1 MLGGSLRSRLLRG
14 VGGCREQFAARGI
27 REGGAAMA
35 AGESMA
41 QRMVWV
47 DLEMTGLDIEKDQI
61 IEMACL
67 ITDSDLNILAEG
79 PNLIIKQ
86 PDELL
91 DSMSDWCKEHHG
103 KQAEYEFLSFVR
115 QQTPPGLCPLAGNS
129 VHADKKFLDKY
140 MPQFMKHLHYRII
153 DVSTVKELCRRW
165 YPEEYEFAP
174 KKAASHRALDDI
186 SESIKELQFYRN
198 NIFKKK
204 TDEKK
209 RKIIENGENE
219 KTVS

>member
-1 MLGGSLRSRLLRG
+1 
-14 VGGCREQFAARGI
+14 
-27 REGGAAMA
+27 MA

-67 ITDSDLNILAEG
+67 ITDSDLNILAEIAWCHSCAPNRIPDTTLVRG

-103 KQAEYEFLSFVR
+103 KVTLPNA
-115 QQTPPGLCPLAGNS
+115 
-129 VHADKKFLDKY
+129 
-140 MPQFMKHLHYRII
+140 RIAALGI
-153 DVSTVKELCRRW
+153 GHKLV
-165 YPEEYEFAP
+165 AP
-174 KKAASHRALDDI
+174 HI
-186 SESIKELQFYRN
+186 
-198 NIFKKK
+198 
-204 TDEKK
+204 
-209 RKIIENGENE
+209 
-219 KTVS
+219 